1 MIFELHNKQMLENV
15 TNPWPGKKFKYQL
28 DLINLAFD
36 LKTTLLRDMNELL
49 FLGFVL
55 ELCLLFIL

>member
-28 DLINLAFD
+28 KKSMRAPLI
-36 LKTTLLRDMNELL
+36 E
-49 FLGFVL
+49 FVKITIAL
-55 ELCLLFIL
+55 EVK